1 MITGFDKPIL
11 VGLVFDM
18 DDFKIGKSFAYREVK
33 NSLIRF
39 AQKIG
44 MNCTI
49 YVAGNE
55 SFPSTCGQ
63 TVQQIFSYKPSKDM
77 SKLAE
82 KLSECV
88 SRVGCA
94 EEPSR
99 HTEESSKYI
108 FVVTNRYV
116 KSEMYQYKKNL
127 KLNDDKSLG
136 CKFVFFEMGR
146 HSTELQELVE
156 AYGSAEYH
164 AVNSMEYFD
173 LIIKKILEETGNG

>member
-1 MITGFDKPIL
+1 MIDR
-11 VGLVFDM
+11 
-18 DDFKIGKSFAYREVK
+18 KISAE
-33 NSLIRF
+33 
-39 AQKIG
+39 
-44 MNCTI
+44 
-49 YVAGNE
+49 
-55 SFPSTCGQ
+55 PS
-63 TVQQIFSYKPSKDM
+63 
-77 SKLAE
+77 A
-82 KLSECV
+82 
-88 SRVGCA
+88 RRCA
-94 EEPSR
+94 EEP
-99 HTEESSKYI
+99 SKYI

-146 HSTELQELVE
+146 HTMELQELVE

>member
-18 DDFKIGKSFAYREVK
+18 DDFKVGKSFAYREVK
-33 NSLIRF
+33 HNLIRF

-44 MNCTI
+44 MNCRI
-49 YVAGNE
+49 YVAGNDN
-55 SFPSTCGQ
+55 FPRDCGQ
-63 TVQQIFSYKPSKDM
+63 SVQQIFSYQPSKDM
-77 SKLAE
+77 SKLGK

-88 SRVGCA
+88 SGVGCA
-94 EEPSR
+94 EESA
-99 HTEESSKYI
+99 KYI
-108 FVVTNRYV
+108 FVVTNRYL

-146 HSTELQELVE
+146 HTAEFQELVE

-164 AVNSMEYFD
+164 TVNSMEYFD